1 MFCYITYG
9 CFGLTVYDLCVS
21 FRRLV
26 ISALNE
32 NRENDVFQIGVAD
45 AEVLHRVIVEDG
57 LDERPPQRVHVAD
70 HH

>member
-1 MFCYITYG
+1 
-9 CFGLTVYDLCVS
+9 
-21 FRRLV
+21 
-26 ISALNE
+26 LNE
-32 NRENDVFQIGVAD
+32 NRENDVFQIGVAH